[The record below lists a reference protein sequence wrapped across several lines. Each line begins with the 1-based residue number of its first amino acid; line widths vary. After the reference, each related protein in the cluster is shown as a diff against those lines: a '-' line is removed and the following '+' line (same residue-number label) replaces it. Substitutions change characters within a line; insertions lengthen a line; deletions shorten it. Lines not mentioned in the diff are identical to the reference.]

1 MLNSPVDGSIGVMA
15 VKKNEDGIG
24 LFFAHSTDS
33 FVCCSH
39 GIEMVFAVFCLLT
52 G

>member
-24 LFFAHSTDS
+24 LFFGHSTES
-33 FVCCSH
+33 FVCRSH
-39 GIEMVFAVFCLLT
+39 RVEIVFAVCCLLT